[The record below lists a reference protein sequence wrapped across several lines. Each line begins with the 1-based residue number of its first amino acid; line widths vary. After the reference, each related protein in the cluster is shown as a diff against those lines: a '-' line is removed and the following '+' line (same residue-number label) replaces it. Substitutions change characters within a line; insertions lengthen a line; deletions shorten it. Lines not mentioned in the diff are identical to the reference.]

1 MDGPISAVPSEG
13 PGEQR
18 SERVAKVI
26 AASGLCSRREAETW
40 IAAGRVA
47 VNGKC
52 LTTPAVVVDETDLIT
67 VDGRPLPD
75 RPVLRLWRYHKPPG
89 LVTTHKDPGGRPTV
103 FGHLPTDLG
112 RVISVGRLDL
122 TSEGLLLLTN
132 AGSLARQLELP
143 ATGWTRRY
151 RTRAHGTIEPAALAA
166 LAKGV
171 TVDGIHYGPIEAHLD
186 RVQGSNLWLT
196 LALKEGKN
204 REVRKVLTHLGLT
217 VSRLIRVAYGPF
229 QLGNLARGEV
239 AEVSRKVL
247 REQLGRNAPKPPKR

>member
-1 MDGPISAVPSEG
+1 MSEPISDAPDDG
-13 PGEQR
+13 RGER
-18 SERVAKVI
+18 IAKVI
-26 AASGLCSRREAETW
+26 AAAGLCSRREAETW

-47 VNGKC
+47 VNGTA
-52 LTTPAVVVDETDLIT
+52 LLTPACVVGAADLVTI
-67 VDGRPLPD
+67 DGRPLPD

-103 FGHLPTDLG
+103 FAHLPTELG

-132 AGSLARQLELP
+132 AGSLARRLELP

-151 RTRAHGTIEPAALAA
+151 RTRAHGTIEPAALAK
-166 LAKGV
+166 LARGV
-171 TVDGIHYGPIEAHLD
+171 TVDGVHYGPIEARLD
-186 RVQGSNLWLT
+186 RVQGTNLWLT

-204 REVRKVLTHLGLT
+204 REVRRVLEHLGLA

-247 REQLGRNAPKPPKR
+247 REQLGGPVTAEKRR